1 MSKRLCRRQSSSGSY
16 QICYNVQQPG
26 ALHLSDNE
34 EEEEVKKVSPEIN
47 VKPLGSDKIS
57 FCFLAQYCGAHRH
70 KASAIWLQLN
80 RSPM

>member
-34 EEEEVKKVSPEIN
+34 EEEEVKKVSPEIH
-47 VKPLGSDKIS
+47 VKPLWSDKFNFTS
-57 FCFLAQYCGAHRH
+57 LAQNCGTYSQCNMAPN
-70 KASAIWLQLN
+70 IE
-80 RSPM
+80 